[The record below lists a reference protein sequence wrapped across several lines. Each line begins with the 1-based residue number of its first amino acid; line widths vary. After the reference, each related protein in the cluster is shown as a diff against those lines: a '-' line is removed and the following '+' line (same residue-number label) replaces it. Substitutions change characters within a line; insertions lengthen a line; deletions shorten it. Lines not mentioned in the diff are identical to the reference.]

1 MTTALTS
8 WKAIGPGL
16 IEHARQSGHPPP
28 AELTD
33 PDHPPTPEQ
42 IVDFV
47 RGIAATY
54 FPGLAPS
61 EAEDPGMPK
70 SDSKRGKD

>member
-1 MTTALTS
+1 MPTDLLPS
-8 WKAIGPGL
+8 WNDGPAKKA
-16 IEHARQSGHPPP
+16 
-28 AELTD
+28 
-33 PDHPPTPEQ
+33 

-70 SDSKRGKD
+70 SDNKRGKD